1 MNDRNPPIGDDD
13 LHAYVDGGLTSE
25 RRREVEDAL
34 ARDPALAARAA
45 DYDTLNEMLHQRYDR
60 VVREAVP
67 PRLKPPAS
75 KRRWPSAA
83 NASRFA
89 GLAAALVVGIGIG
102 MFMQAGRLT
111 GQPDADGRAVQTASA
126 DGSAEGGAG
135 FARAAAIA
143 HVVYMP
149 TVQRP
154 ANMGA
159 GHEQELTHWIAGQL
173 GANMH
178 APMLTASGFELTG
191 GRVLPGENGTIVEY
205 MYRSAD
211 GERLTVCIESRTTEA
226 ATTAFRLYADG
237 PVKVY
242 YWADGR
248 FSYAVSGG
256 MSPGRLLQVS
266 HDVYAQLTATS

>member
-1 MNDRNPPIGDDD
+1 MSDHNPTIGDDD
-13 LHAYVDGGLTSE
+13 LHAYVDGMLTDE
-25 RRREVEDAL
+25 RRREVEEAL
-34 ARDPALAARAA
+34 ERDPALAMRVGDYAA
-45 DYDTLNEMLHQRYDR
+45 LNDLFHQRYDR
-60 VVREAVP
+60 VLHEPVP
-67 PRLKPPAS
+67 SRLRAPAPA
-75 KRRWPSAA
+75 RRWWSAA

-102 MFMQAGRLT
+102 AFMHGGRPGGDAG
-111 GQPDADGRAVQTASA
+111 ADGHLVQTADVES
-126 DGSAEGGAG
+126 GAG
-135 FARAAAIA
+135 FAHAAAIA

-154 ANMGA
+154 ADIGA
-159 GHEQELTHWIAGQL
+159 GHEHEMTHWIAAQL
-173 GANMH
+173 GTDRH

-191 GRVLPGENGTIVEY
+191 GRMLPGDNGSIIEY
-205 MYRSAD
+205 MYRSAA
-211 GERLTVCIESRTTEA
+211 GERLTVCIASRRTEA

-256 MSPGRLLQVS
+256 LSPDRLLRVS
-266 HDVYAQLTATS
+266 HDVYAQLTGTS

>member
-1 MNDRNPPIGDDD
+1 MSDRNPTIGDDD
-13 LHAYVDGGLTSE
+13 LHAYVDGMLTGE
-25 RRREVEDAL
+25 RRREVEEAL
-34 ARDPALAARAA
+34 ARDAGLAMRAGDYAALNDMFRR
-45 DYDTLNEMLHQRYDR
+45 RYDP
-60 VVREAVP
+60 VLFEPVP
-67 PRLKPPAS
+67 QRLRPPAP
-75 KRRWPSAA
+75 KRRWLSAA

-89 GLAAALVVGIGIG
+89 GLAAALVAGIGIG
-102 MFMQAGRLT
+102 MFVQAGRPS
-111 GQPDADGRAVQTASA
+111 GQPDADDHAIQTA
-126 DGSAEGGAG
+126 GAESGAG

-159 GHEQELTHWIAGQL
+159 GREAEMAHWIAGQL
-173 GANMH
+173 GANTH

-191 GRVLPGENGTIVEY
+191 GRVLPGDNGTIVEY
-205 MYRSAD
+205 MYRSAG
-211 GERLTVCIESRTTEA
+211 GERLTVCVASRTTEA

-256 MSPGRLLQVS
+256 MSPDRLLRVS
-266 HDVYAQLTATS
+266 HEVYAQLTGTS